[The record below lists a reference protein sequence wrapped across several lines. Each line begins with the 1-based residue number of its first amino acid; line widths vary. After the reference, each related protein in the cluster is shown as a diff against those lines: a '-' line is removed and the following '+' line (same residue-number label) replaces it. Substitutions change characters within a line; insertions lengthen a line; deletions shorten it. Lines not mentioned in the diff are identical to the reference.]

1 MSRESITETTQYL
14 TFKLD
19 DEVFAVDVAKVREIL
34 DFTPATKVPGTP
46 DFMRG
51 IINVRGNVV
60 PVVDMRLKFGMSQ
73 TEKTVDTC
81 IVVMEIAVD
90 DDTTVLGALVD
101 SVQEVFE
108 LEPAQIEPPPR
119 IGTRWRTEFIK
130 GIGKRN
136 NELIIILDIDMV
148 FSSSEL
154 AAIQVPG
161 AAPQVK
167 SVDAAQEAVA

>member
-1 MSRESITETTQYL
+1 MAGTSIFETTQYL

-108 LEPAQIEPPPR
+108 LEPSQIEPAPR

-136 NELIIILDIDMV
+136 DELIIILDIDMV
-148 FSSSEL
+148 FSSDEL
-154 AAIQVPG
+154 AL
-161 AAPQVK
+161 VK
-167 SVDAAQEAVA
+167 QEEGSASS